1 MLFCCYLINISK
13 MNTSSDNEQESQ
25 EVLLTSNT
33 NKTNSNTNAVVP
45 SNNSNYIIENLAS
58 NIQNGSINYLG
69 VIINKY

>member
-33 NKTNSNTNAVVP
+33 INFIAQLNTNQLKLR
-45 SNNSNYIIENLAS
+45 NS
-58 NIQNGSINYLG
+58 
-69 VIINKY
+69 